1 MSVADIE
8 PGEGP
13 HWPADTPTLF
23 DLTARLW
30 KVAAPVRALAV
41 DGHALAVAF
50 SLSDGTIAL
59 ARASDPE
66 PSEGR
71 VRLAGDSGQRL
82 LLPRTGSFA
91 PPIIVSTGDS
101 APKPLAPTE
110 TGFVTA
116 DAAGGLIRLSP
127 RGETRPLAVNLDGRV
142 VAIGADARSG
152 AIAVAAERE
161 VVVLTRNGQPT
172 FRASHAGARVLGLAP
187 GGERVAVGGADGLTL
202 FDIPSGESAHVGC
215 PPPEALEWSPY
226 GDVVALGHDTPGLTL
241 VDVRAGTFHTVAN
254 YPRPVRSLA
263 FGGHSQALA
272 TSGAF
277 RAVAWSMAA
286 LPFGGDGQGAFL
298 AGRAESSP
306 VEAVALHPRRPILAA
321 GRADGSIALAEVGS
335 YGELKLAGPSGE
347 AVSALAFFGD
357 RDDLAIGFAGG
368 SLAIASLPAIMFKC

>member
-1 MSVADIE
+1 MSVADIDQ
-8 PGEGP
+8 GEGP
-13 HWPADTPTLF
+13 RFTDETPTLF

-30 KVAAPVRALAV
+30 RLAASVSALAV

-50 SLSDGTIAL
+50 SLGDGTIAL
-59 ARASDPE
+59 ACASDPE
-66 PSEGR
+66 PSENR

-82 LLPRTGSFA
+82 LLPRSASFA
-91 PPIIVSTGDS
+91 PPVVVSTGDS
-101 APKPLAPTE
+101 APKPLAPTA

-116 DAAGGLIRLSP
+116 DAAGRLIRLSP
-127 RGETRPLAVNLDGRV
+127 RGETRPLAVALDGRV
-142 VAIGADARSG
+142 VAITADERSG
-152 AIAVAAERE
+152 AVAVAAERE
-161 VVVLTRNGQPT
+161 VVVLTPNGQPL
-172 FRASHAGARVLGLAP
+172 FRLSLAGARVLGLSP
-187 GGERVAVGGADGLTL
+187 GGDRLAVGGADGLKL
-202 FDIPSGESAHVGC
+202 VDIASGERAHVGC
-215 PPPEALEWSPY
+215 PAPQVLEWSPD
-226 GDVVALGHDTPGLTL
+226 GDVVALGHEMPGLTL
-241 VDVRAGTFHTVAN
+241 VDVRARTCHTVAN

-263 FGGHSQALA
+263 FGGHSRALA

-335 YGELKLAGPSGE
+335 YSELKLAGPGGE
-347 AVSALAFFGD
+347 AVSALAFFGE

-368 SLAIASLPAIMFKC
+368 SIAIASLPAIMFKC